1 MHFYPRPPRGGR
13 RAGIPPSMRV
23 SEISIHALRGEGDP
37 LPERLPRHWRSISIH
52 ALRGEGDSETLKQ
65 RKQSF
70 AFLSTPSAGRATW
83 RKGYIQCTNGI
94 SIHALRGEGDKAE
107 RPSFQIREISI
118 HALRGEGDQE
128 NTISRNTL
136 DQFLSTPSAGRA
148 THCKGMAADIVVIS
162 IHALRGEGD
171 QRSNQAHDAD
181 LGISIHAL
189 RGEGDARRDLSRIA
203 RQISIHA
210 LRGEGDQRAVEDMR
224 KAGLFLSTP
233 SAGRAT
239 QMKLRG
245 RRQQHIFLSTPSAG
259 RATVLYPEFI
269 TTGESFLS
277 TPSAGR
283 ATSCYKPFIRLYNPF
298 LSTPS
303 AGRATSLKPGLGDH
317 YYISIHALRG
327 EGDWN

>member
-1 MHFYPRPPRGGR
+1 
-13 RAGIPPSMRV
+13 MRV

-37 LPERLPRHWRSISIH
+37 LPERLPRHWRSISIHALRGEGDACQPGRCTSPAGISIHALRGEGDSYQRGGLYLNDISIH

-189 RGEGDARRDLSRIA
+189 RGEGDLLSKPYPVG
-203 RQISIHA
+203 Q
-210 LRGEGDQRAVEDMR
+210 LQ
-224 KAGLFLSTP
+224 FLSTP

-239 QMKLRG
+239 LDEIYHALHDR
-245 RRQQHIFLSTPSAG
+245 FLSTPSAG
-259 RATVLYPEFI
+259 RATNEP
-269 TTGESFLS
+269 
-277 TPSAGR
+277 
-283 ATSCYKPFIRLYNPF
+283 
-298 LSTPS
+298 
-303 AGRATSLKPGLGDH
+303 
-317 YYISIHALRG
+317 
-327 EGDWN
+327 